1 MELLRF
7 ITQGGPF
14 LAEKVVEEE
23 MRQRAQDSGPCLKGV
38 KGEGIDPG
46 REE

>member
-1 MELLRF
+1 MRF

-23 MRQRAQDSGPCLKGV
+23 MRQRVEDSRPCLKGV
-38 KGEGIDPG
+38 EGEGVDPG